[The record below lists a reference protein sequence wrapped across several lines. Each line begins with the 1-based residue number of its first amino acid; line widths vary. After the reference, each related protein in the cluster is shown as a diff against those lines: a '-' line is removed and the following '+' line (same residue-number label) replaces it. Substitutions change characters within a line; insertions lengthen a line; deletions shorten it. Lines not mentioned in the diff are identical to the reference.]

1 MDCQK
6 STDRLLKMSG
16 KKSKKTKPKYVKK
29 EISYCLKCGRK
40 TKNENIKGVALEN
53 KIGQQKLTC
62 VVCDSRKSNFKSNNQ

>member
-6 STDRLLKMSG
+6 ITDRLLKMSG

-53 KIGQQKLTC
+53 KIGQQKSTPCLRFFE
-62 VVCDSRKSNFKSNNQ
+62 VNFFKTNNQ